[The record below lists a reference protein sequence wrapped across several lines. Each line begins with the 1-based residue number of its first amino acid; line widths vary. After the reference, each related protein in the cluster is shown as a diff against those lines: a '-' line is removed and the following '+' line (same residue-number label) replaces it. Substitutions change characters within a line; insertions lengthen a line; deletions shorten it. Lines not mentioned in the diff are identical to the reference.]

1 VADDNEQPL
10 GELVGSLSSDLAT
23 LVRSE
28 VALAAEETRLEVRR
42 AAQAAKAA
50 SAAAVLALLA
60 AIALVLT
67 AGFALDEALPRWAA
81 FALVALAL
89 AIAAAVAGVAAR
101 RRVDQIDPVPRETQ
115 RTIQEDIRWM
125 NNELK
130 S

>member
-1 VADDNEQPL
+1 VADERDQPL

-28 VALAAEETRLEVRR
+28 VALAAEETRNELRR
-42 AAQAAKAA
+42 AGQAAMAA
-50 SAAAVLALLA
+50 SAAVALGLLA
-60 AIALVLT
+60 AIAGVLT
-67 AGFALDEALPRWAA
+67 AGFALDEALPRWAS

-89 AIAAAVAGVAAR
+89 AAAAALAGVAAR
-101 RRVDQIDPVPRETQ
+101 HRVRAIDPVPRQTQ